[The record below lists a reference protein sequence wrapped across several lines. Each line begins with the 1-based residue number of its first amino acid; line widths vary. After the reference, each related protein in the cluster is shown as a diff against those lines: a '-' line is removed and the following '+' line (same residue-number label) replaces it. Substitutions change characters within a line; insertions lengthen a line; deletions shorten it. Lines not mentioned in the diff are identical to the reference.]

1 MPDLIKSLQG
11 KDLGHLRMIADL
23 WGLSVDAPDLRNALP
38 RLAALLLDRPLVTEI
53 VSDLPAE
60 ARLAL
65 DDLLNHDA
73 RMPWALFTK
82 RYGVLREFGPAR
94 RDREHPHRTPISPAE
109 MLWYRGLLAR
119 AFFDSPT
126 GPEEFAY
133 IPSDLVDLL
142 PEPQTGLVAALGR
155 PASPLERAFP
165 LPPSDRILDHACTLL
180 AALRLGL
187 PADEIQAQ
195 DFGLLVPSG
204 ETEPTG
210 LNLLAPNPEML
221 KTLLM
226 AAGLLDPAGVPI
238 PEPTRAWLEAPRPE
252 ALLALLRAWLISP
265 VFNELRLLPGLKAE
279 GEWQNDPLRARQSVR
294 DFLSTVPGLADPGER
309 PFWSLGS
316 FVEAVHKR
324 YPDFQ
329 RPAGDYDS
337 WYLRSLA
344 SGEFLRGFE
353 NWDNVDGALIRFII
367 TGPLYWLGVFELACA
382 ADPHQDPAA
391 PVTAFRYS
399 EWAAALLSSQ
409 PPGGFAV
416 ENASMQV
423 LSDGRLVVPRLAPR
437 SLRYLIARFT
447 SWDGYKQDEY
457 HYRLSPASL
466 QRARQQG
473 LTINHLL
480 ALLRKHAPVT
490 PPSLTRALERWER
503 LGIEA
508 RFQSLLVLRLS
519 SPELLQTLRASKAGR
534 FLGDPLGP
542 TSVIVKPGA
551 LSKVIAILAE
561 MGYLAEIEDK

>member
-11 KDLGHLRMIADL
+11 KDLGHLRMIAEL
-23 WGLSVDAPDLRNALP
+23 WGLSLDAPDLRSALP
-38 RLAALLLDRPLVTEI
+38 RLAAMLLDPSLVTEI

-60 ARLAL
+60 ARAAL

-73 RMPWALFTK
+73 RLPWALFTK

-94 RDREHPHRTPISPAE
+94 RDREHPHRNPVSPAE

-133 IPSDLVDLL
+133 VPSDLAELL
-142 PEPQTGLVAALGR
+142 PAPRTGAAAALGR

-165 LPPSDRILDHACTLL
+165 LPPSDRLLDHACTLL

-187 PADEIQAQ
+187 PAKAIEALDMGPRAPSPEILKA
-195 DFGLLVPSG
+195 LLG
-204 ETEPTG
+204 
-210 LNLLAPNPEML
+210 
-221 KTLLM
+221 
-226 AAGLLDPAGVPI
+226 AAGLLDPAGMPL
-238 PEPTRAWLEAPRPE
+238 PEPTRAWLEAPRGE
-252 ALLALLRAWLISP
+252 ALLMLLRAWLLSP
-265 VFNELRLLPGLKAE
+265 SFDDLRLLPGLKAE

-294 DFLSTVPGLADPGER
+294 DFLSTVPGLADSEER
-309 PFWSLGS
+309 PYWSLS
-316 FVEAVHKR
+316 AFVDAVHQR

-337 WYLRSLA
+337 WYLRSLD
-344 SGEFLRGFE
+344 SGEFLSGFE

-382 ADPHQDPAA
+382 ADPQQDPAA

-399 EWAAALLSSQ
+399 EWAAALLAGQ
-409 PPGGFAV
+409 APGGLAA
-416 ENASMQV
+416 ENASIQA

-437 SLRYLIARFT
+437 SLRYQVARFS
-447 SWDGYKQDEY
+447 SWGEFKHDEY
-457 HYRLSPASL
+457 HYNLSPTSL

-473 LTINHLL
+473 LTVNHLL

-503 LGIEA
+503 LGVEA

-542 TSVIVKPGA
+542 TSVIVHPGA
-551 LSKVIAILAE
+551 LNKVIAVLAE
-561 MGYLAEIEDK
+561 MGYLADVDQIN